1 MNIKKTIA
9 ATALTA
15 AAAGALAIGAG
26 AASAAPAPV
35 LTDPCYTLAVQVPGL
50 VGLTPVGPPLDL
62 ITVFHPVEAHDG
74 WMWATAPT
82 GHRVLLTE
90 CA

>member
-1 MNIKKTIA
+1 MNAKKIITTA
-9 ATALTA
+9 ALGA

-26 AASAAPAPV
+26 TASAAPAPALV
-35 LTDPCYTLAVQVPGL
+35 DPCYKIAVQVPGL

-62 ITVFHPVEAHDG
+62 ITVKPVDVHDG
-74 WMWATAPT
+74 WMWATAPG

-90 CA
+90 CR